1 MARTEKT
8 LLVPSFAQ
16 AQPQQ
21 TKIDPETGMAEGY
34 GVSPS
39 SRWGSM
45 LPFLLAGGGNN
56 SLKNRQ
62 VQVTVPY
69 ARPDMIAARDTIGRA
84 TRNYD
89 EALKA
94 RETLPYTLAGA
105 LSAVPQQEGYGT
117 WISDFARGL
126 GRGGTLLTNAKVDRA
141 GKKYENEMNDLVQRL
156 AYDKEMGGTVTTDW
170 NYIPGEPRTNE
181 LLLTMLMFG
190 DKES

>member
-1 MARTEKT
+1 MAHTEKT

-21 TKIDPETGMAEGY
+21 TMIDPETGMAEGY
-34 GVSPS
+34 GASPS

-45 LPFLLAGGGNN
+45 LPFLLASSGKD
-56 SLKNRQ
+56 LKNRQ

-69 ARPDMIAARDTIGRA
+69 ARPDMIAGRDTIGRA
-84 TRNYD
+84 TRAYD

-94 RETLPYTLAGA
+94 RETLPYTLASA
-105 LSAVPQQEGYGT
+105 LATVPQQQGYGT
-117 WISDFARGL
+117 WLSDFARGL
-126 GRGGTLLTNAKVDRA
+126 GTGGTMFTNAQLDRA
-141 GKKYENEMNDLVQRL
+141 GKKYANEMKDLAQRL

-170 NYIPGEPRTNE
+170 NYIPGQSNND

-190 DKES
+190 NKES